1 MLIAKLLTPILVLL
15 VPIYSGL
22 LINGEIVC
30 VCVGGG
36 GGEQIAILISYIN
49 IIGENI
55 YYTLLVWINCHFHFQ
70 SFVFII
76 LIF

>member
-1 MLIAKLLTPILVLL
+1 MGKLGP
-15 VPIYSGL
+15 
-22 LINGEIVC
+22 
-30 VCVGGG
+30 GGG
-36 GGEQIAILISYIN
+36 WGVLNVEQIAILISYIN
-49 IIGENI
+49 LLKKIIGENI

>member
-1 MLIAKLLTPILVLL
+1 MGKLGP
-15 VPIYSGL
+15 
-22 LINGEIVC
+22 
-30 VCVGGG
+30 GGG
-36 GGEQIAILISYIN
+36 WGVLNVEQIAILISYIN